1 MKIKNGPFF
10 NFLDQWHRERPQS
23 DFCTLFIS
31 KINSNT
37 MNRILT
43 AHKAVNDFCT
53 IATYN
58 MYIINK
64 VIKRSQYQHINKDVC
79 SIGKGIL
86 TYPEEISEY
95 FLSERIP
102 VEHFQRSF
110 PTMIVCHTP
119 SSAIHLHLSVSSSYH
134 EHINA

>member
-1 MKIKNGPFF
+1 
-10 NFLDQWHRERPQS
+10 
-23 DFCTLFIS
+23 
-31 KINSNT
+31 

-134 EHINA
+134 EHIDA

>member
-1 MKIKNGPFF
+1 
-10 NFLDQWHRERPQS
+10 
-23 DFCTLFIS
+23 
-31 KINSNT
+31 

-95 FLSERIP
+95 FLSE
-102 VEHFQRSF
+102 
-110 PTMIVCHTP
+110 
-119 SSAIHLHLSVSSSYH
+119 LYH
-134 EHINA
+134 WSKKLKNGPFLIFIGVKLTHKIKH